1 MNKYDGID
9 KRIVSNVKMYARNLK
24 RNSIFRSMDLED
36 LEQELMCEIFS
47 CMSKFD
53 KHCGELEHFVRK
65 ILNRRCLNLL
75 KSYKRKKRD
84 SVTQFSEFCDEVS
97 NKGADVAFERY
108 QDVFEMHTEVSRFMN
123 EMPIKYR
130 LLYKLWA
137 DHSIVETAQILG
149 VSRFAIFRDLKRI
162 AFLFHCLRNSENQ
175 FLFLVGRKKMGKN
188 LSSIETL
195 NTKELSQ
202 LEVCDLADL
211 SEQMSKLV
219 SHTKELKEKL
229 EYALNLRFS
238 ETVQDNLRSKNKDTG
253 TTKFFENGFQI
264 TAEVQKKVTW
274 DSEKIDEIIK
284 TISEEK
290 RKAIIK
296 TTHVIDERKYM
307 QLSPEDKLLFA
318 DARTVTPGKTRF
330 QISIPTEA

>member
-1 MNKYDGID
+1 MNKYYGID

-24 RNSIFRSMDLED
+24 RNPIFRSMDLED

-53 KHCGELEHFVRK
+53 EHCGELEHFVRK

-84 SVTQFSEFCDEVS
+84 SFIQLSEFCDEVS
-97 NKGADVAFERY
+97 NKSADDVFERY
-108 QDVFEMHTEVSRFMN
+108 QDVLEMHTEVSQFMN

-202 LEVCDLADL
+202 LEVCDLAVL

-229 EYALNLRFS
+229 EDALNLRFS
-238 ETVQDNLRSKNKDTG
+238 ETVQNKLHDENKNTG
-253 TTKFFENGFQI
+253 TAKFYENGFQI
-264 TAEVQKKVTW
+264 TAEVPKKVAW
-274 DSEKIDEIIK
+274 DS
-284 TISEEK
+284 
-290 RKAIIK
+290 
-296 TTHVIDERKYM
+296 
-307 QLSPEDKLLFA
+307 DKLRSIIVFFHFIVSDAILRLFH
-318 DARTVTPGKTRF
+318 R
-330 QISIPTEA
+330 Q